1 MDMKT
6 EKNTDAIGQVSEQSW
21 WKWVFIAIVAI
32 IFVAMPLMSLDAGNS
47 RDEEPWRVPQSLL
60 LYEYYTSS
68 FGKSTTGYVVNPQG
82 YAFDTFTTFI
92 TQTFGID
99 DYMTARHV
107 CNAFAGAFLMLFV
120 GLLAWLIGGWRAGSL
135 ALLLIFFSPH
145 IVGHS
150 FNNSKDLPFAA
161 CIVGAIYYIAWFIK
175 EFPKPTVKTVFKL
188 GVMTGAAIG
197 IRPGGFLLIPYFGL
211 FVLVH
216 YLTINPPKQYF
227 SKENRI
233 ILKKI
238 FVQAAVALGIMLV
251 VMFVLWSFALQDPL
265 NNIAASLK
273 GVFHYQ
279 GSFSQVFEGKLLYS
293 EDLPWYYIIKNICIS
308 SPVAVLIGGGGTTIY
323 GAAATERLLLDIRA
337 AVLFCL
343 SHFLDCVHQS
353 HRLRRLAT
361 RDVCLPYTAGSS
373 GIGF

>member
-1 MDMKT
+1 
-6 EKNTDAIGQVSEQSW
+6 
-21 WKWVFIAIVAI
+21 
-32 IFVAMPLMSLDAGNS
+32 MSLDAGNS

-68 FGKSTTGYVVNPQG
+68 FGKEGTGHFLNPQG
-82 YAFDTFTTFI
+82 YAFDTFTAFI

-107 CNAFAGAFLMLFV
+107 CIAFAGAFLMLFV
-120 GLLAWLIGGWRAGSL
+120 GLLAKLLGGWRAGSL

-161 CIVGAIYYIAWFIK
+161 CMTGAIYYIAWFIK
-175 EFPKPTVKTVFKL
+175 EFPKPTVKTVLKL

-216 YLTINPPKQYF
+216 YLTVNPPKQYF

-238 FVQAAVALGIMLV
+238 CVQAAVALGVMLV
-251 VMFVLWSFALQDPL
+251 VMFVLWPLVLHDPL
-265 NNIAASLK
+265 NRITAIFKVVS
-273 GVFHYQ
+273 HYQ
-279 GSFSQVFEGKLLYS
+279 FGAFSQVFEGKLLYS
-293 EDLPWYYIIKNICIS
+293 EDLPWYYIIKNICIT
-308 SPVAVLIGGGGTTIY
+308 SPIAVLMGGGTTIC
-323 GAAATERLLLDIRA
+323 GAAATERLVLDIRA
-337 AVLFCL
+337 AVLLCL
-343 SHFLDCVHQS
+343 SPFLDCVHQS
-353 HRLRRLAT
+353 HRLRWLAT
-361 RDVCLPYTAGSS
+361 RDVCLSHAGSS
-373 GIGF
+373 RGIGL